1 MLALSDRAE
10 NLESIEG
17 RLKQDILA
25 EGAKF
30 GGLAL
35 THNEIGEAF
44 AFNINYQ
51 PRSYCPTS
59 PFYAL
64 FAHFPNIPSILHRID
79 MFQLHLNS
87 DR

>member
-10 NLESIEG
+10 NLEGIEG

-51 PRSYCPTS
+51 PRSFTLHPPLC
-59 PFYAL
+59 AL
-64 FAHFPNIPSILHRID
+64 CSLSKYPIHSSSN
-79 MFQLHLNS
+79 
-87 DR
+87 

>member
-10 NLESIEG
+10 NLEGIEG

-51 PRSYCPTS
+51 PRSFALHP
-59 PFYAL
+59 PFMRSL
-64 FAHFPNIPSILHRID
+64 LT
-79 MFQLHLNS
+79 FQISHPFFIELIYSNYI
-87 DR
+87 